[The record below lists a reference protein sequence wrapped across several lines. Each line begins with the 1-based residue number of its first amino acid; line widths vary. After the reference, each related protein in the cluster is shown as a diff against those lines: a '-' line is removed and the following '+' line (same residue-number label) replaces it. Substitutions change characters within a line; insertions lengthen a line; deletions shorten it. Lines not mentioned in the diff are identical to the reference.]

1 MPVAARRGDPA
12 RMATYA
18 MLDPIRTRARSAYDA
33 AADRYDDSALGF
45 WARSGERTI
54 DRLELHPGM
63 HVLDVACGSGASTL
77 PAARRVGP
85 TGRVVGV
92 DLSER
97 MLAMGR
103 DKARRAGLTQVE
115 FRQGD
120 MTTTGFPDASFDAVV
135 CVFGLSF
142 APDME
147 GLVTEL
153 WRMVK
158 PGGQLAI
165 STWGPRL
172 WSPMYDVWRESV
184 RRERDDLVSDF
195 HPWYRITTPTAVAEL
210 LRSAGVPRET
220 LRVLP
225 EFDVWPLRSAHDWWS
240 IVMGSGLRWTVDQLP
255 ADALE
260 RVRRVNLDRARDV
273 ASVTCNVLYATAT
286 KPASARET
294 SDATAPNAA

>member
-1 MPVAARRGDPA
+1 MTQP
-12 RMATYA
+12 A

-54 DRLELHPGM
+54 DRLGLQPGM
-63 HVLDVACGSGASTL
+63 SVLDVACGSGASTL

-85 TGRVVGV
+85 TGLVVGI

-103 DKARRAGLTQVE
+103 DKARRAGLDQIE
-115 FRQGD
+115 FRNGD
-120 MTTTGFPDASFDAVV
+120 MTTTGFPDGAFDAVV

-147 GLVTEL
+147 SLAAEL

-158 PGGQLAI
+158 PGGTLAVT
-165 STWGPRL
+165 TWGPRL
-172 WSPMYDVWRESV
+172 WAPMYEVWRTAV
-184 RRERDDLVSDF
+184 QRERADLVSDF

-210 LRSAGVPRET
+210 LRSAGVPGQT

-225 EFDVWPLRSAHDWWS
+225 EFDVWPLRSAYDWWS
-240 IVMGSGLRWTVDQLP
+240 IVMGSGLRWTMDQLP
-255 ADALE
+255 PDAVE
-260 RVRRVNLDRARDV
+260 RVRQANLEHARHHDV
-273 ASVTCNVLYATAT
+273 ASVTCNVLYATAR
-286 KPASARET
+286 KPPI
-294 SDATAPNAA
+294 D